1 MNLRHPFDSPSRA
14 TSVFRIFRRSIE
26 SMLISNRVN
35 YSTWTIGEQFVVG
48 SSKRNKFL
56 KRKMREDLV
65 IVSLSFSFP
74 EILFRRE
81 SFEDGERRVEL
92 SKRELETR
100 RIAAKIRIRGIS
112 SSDVPFLSLS
122 LLLFLHALPRIRKRR
137 ACVRV

>member
-1 MNLRHPFDSPSRA
+1 M
-14 TSVFRIFRRSIE
+14 VE
-26 SMLISNRVN
+26 
-35 YSTWTIGEQFVVG
+35 
-48 SSKRNKFL
+48 SSKRNKFSNE
-56 KRKMREDLV
+56 KRDLV
-65 IVSLSFSFP
+65 LGDRFSFLSHP
-74 EILFRRE
+74 EISFRRE